1 MEEIIL
7 QILDAL
13 RRGET
18 VDDRALVKLVHAQT
32 RRAGGDKRAF
42 AKRRLLPFY
51 QRVKREE
58 PERWARWGITPELEE
73 GLIKVLLCFG
83 CGDYHRHH
91 EAMAVFGFMH
101 LLPERCA
108 HAQELSGR
116 RACLRPRRTGLL

>member
-18 VDDRALVKLVHAQT
+18 VDDRALVKLVHAQV

-51 QRVKREE
+51 QRVKRED
-58 PERWARWGITPELEE
+58 PERWARWGITPELE
-73 GLIKVLLCFG
+73 
-83 CGDYHRHH
+83 
-91 EAMAVFGFMH
+91 
-101 LLPERCA
+101 
-108 HAQELSGR
+108 
-116 RACLRPRRTGLL
+116 